1 MCNEKQIHNK
11 EIEEQ
16 RFIDYRLDQLEF
28 NLQRGIEKLEAD
40 FKTQNTQ
47 IMQTLQLLQEGQNKQ
62 NQTLVEVT
70 QRVQSLEQK
79 NACIDKLREVA
90 TKNRTE
96 IHEIERRLEIYKQIL
111 FLVGGTAVTSF
122 LVALFEL
129 ITK

>member
-70 QRVQSLEQK
+70 QRVLSLEQK

-96 IHEIERRLEIYKQIL
+96 IHEIERRLEIYKQII